1 MRGVQLFAVLLI
13 GSLWA
18 AGASRERGGSRR
30 GQRRGKTGGG
40 GAGGAEKRRTLHR
53 LQQGRCRYTFILPE
67 LGGCP
72 DPQATVEAGGMGVGV
87 GGAQRDAPPTERRW
101 SPEKLQHLETTMRNT
116 TRWLQKVG
124 DHWSSQ
130 GLEYSQ
136 DRVRTEEEEEEEE
149 EEARHL
155 EQKVQMLESQ
165 QRGELEVLR
174 ADKNKLQALVKSQ
187 MVAVDALEQQLM
199 VARSNSSALQ
209 MSQAQLME
217 SIHTLLHM
225 VAGTTG
231 FAVPW
236 WRDCAD
242 IYKAGHLTSGL
253 YDIYISNTSH
263 PVQVYCDMETSGGG
277 WLVFQKRFNGSVDF
291 QRTWREYK
299 MGFGDPLGEQWL
311 GTEALHRLS
320 LLGQYS
326 LRVELQ
332 DWEGNH
338 VYAQYDR
345 FSLASETH
353 GYRLVARGYS
363 GTAGRQS
370 SLSSHGT
377 AFSTLDQ
384 DNDNCDTCKCALML
398 TGGPSYSLRST
409 AMMVRPY
416 HF

>member
-1 MRGVQLFAVLLI
+1 MAGPSFRSMHSCTVGRLSSSSAWPSISWRRKPAITPMTRRVLSLQ
-13 GSLWA
+13 GSVSSQATL
-18 AGASRERGGSRR
+18 RVNLYTGSYCKKEEEEDILEVSM
-30 GQRRGKTGGG
+30 QRAGGG
-40 GAGGAEKRRTLHR
+40 GGPR
-53 LQQGRCRYTFILPE
+53 LQHQAVQRHAATMLE
-67 LGGCP
+67 LGSSLLSRSAQHTHKLGL
-72 DPQATVEAGGMGVGV
+72 VEAKVT
-87 GGAQRDAPPTERRW
+87 P
-101 SPEKLQHLETTMRNT
+101 SPQLLVLNQTSRMELRLLENSLSTNRLEKEILLQTN
-116 TRWLQKVG
+116 QI
-124 DHWSSQ
+124 
-130 GLEYSQ
+130 
-136 DRVRTEEEEEEEE
+136 DRLHQHNS
-149 EEARHL
+149 HL

-174 ADKNKLQALVKSQ
+174 ADKNKL
-187 MVAVDALEQQLM
+187 
-199 VARSNSSALQ
+199 
-209 MSQAQLME
+209 QLME

-353 GYRLVARGYS
+353 GYRIPRS
-363 GTAGRQS
+363 GTQPRV
-370 SLSSHGT
+370 
-377 AFSTLDQ
+377 STR
-384 DNDNCDTCKCALML
+384 
-398 TGGPSYSLRST
+398 LRS
-409 AMMVRPY
+409 Y
-416 HF
+416 KQD